1 MLIANAAA
9 FVALLV
15 AYPVVGR
22 GWFDAG
28 GLLIVLIG
36 VRAYLRRRRRSN

>member
-15 AYPVVGR
+15 AYPVVRR
-22 GWFDAG
+22 GSFDAD

-36 VRAYLRRRRRSN
+36 LLAYLRRRRRSN